1 MAAPR
6 EVALNPRAR
15 SYPAGRTTEG
25 AVDLYWLPLGA
36 GGSFVRF
43 NGSVYEAFH
52 AVVERRSPLAL
63 YHCGLEVR
71 VLEGRFVIELTPVPD
86 RNGAAR
92 GVVGEG
98 PVGSRWLARSRLF
111 RYELRCWRD
120 GVIADVDRAV
130 ASPQRLTDDPGRAR
144 RLLADV
150 ASAPMLVWGRDELRV
165 GETSSGS
172 GRRSGT
178 DEGSPHRPRRC
189 GTPAWRSAGRCDGTT
204 WERTWGRSRSFAGA
218 SPTSVRAGCPR
229 SRPRV
234 HRPASRPAEAA
245 RCRAAGGW

>member
-71 VLEGRFVIELTPVPD
+71 VPEGRFVIELTPVPD

-165 GETSSGS
+165 GEMWNSNSVVSWLLAASGVPVA
-172 GRRSGT
+172 GVG
-178 DEGSPHRPRRC
+178 
-189 GTPAWRSAGRCDGTT
+189 PAAPW
-204 WERTWGRSRSFAGA
+204 
-218 SPTSVRAGCPR
+218 AGCVPVVLWLVT
-229 SRPRV
+229 RP
-234 HRPASRPAEAA
+234 PAT
-245 RCRAAGGW
+245 